1 MPSVIPYDPSIA
13 LGNIVDP
20 AKLENLEKISE
31 ANAPIDVAENRM
43 NELIAFKRSIDN
55 TIQELGSMHI
65 NTDKLY
71 EESQKVGE
79 QIEEAAVKYAE
90 TKLEAKKNILEL
102 KSASMVS
109 SSWESPLDYNRTE
122 IKKMPLSADSMNMNV
137 QYFSL
142 DESSQSAKT
151 QSENIQAFIS
161 GEFKFLGSDFAEQAS
176 KAAASQLNSQY
187 SRHDISGTLVIA
199 ASCTHKD
206 AALLAPCVIDV
217 DKAINVWNAMY
228 SDDMIKTDSP
238 ANIMK
243 TADEANTANE
253 KAMTIVSGATYGSC
267 FVGMV
272 HILNSSVTM
281 SSEEMNSISD
291 KIQSQCKTASWFASM
306 SGGFGLS
313 GQFSNDIKNL
323 FSTQNI
329 SSHCTIT
336 TRGSIPSIKA
346 NSVKMAVKE
355 FADFDGA
362 TAMDKLAALQNATA
376 ANMDSIDKSAQ
387 SARTGQQMIS
397 MENAKIQGVL
407 MGLKEIDDGSN
418 KILDINSMMDALDDY
433 IAKALEGQLGMPINY
448 YLKPITKSQLAQ
460 MWVNK
465 YFPNK
470 FLKVSS
476 AEGEDDNKKQAQ

>member
-55 TIQELGSMHI
+55 TIQELGSMDI
-65 NTDKLY
+65 NTDELY
-71 EESQKVGE
+71 DESVEVGK
-79 QIEEAAVKYAE
+79 QIEEAAVNYAK

-142 DESSQSAKT
+142 DQNSQNSKT
-151 QSENIQAFIS
+151 QSENIQSFIS
-161 GEFKFLGSDFAEQAS
+161 SEFKFLGSDFAEQAS

-243 TADEANTANE
+243 IADEANTAGE

-313 GQFSNDIKNL
+313 SQFSNDIKNL

-355 FADFDGA
+355 FADFDGES
-362 TAMDKLAALQNATA
+362 AMEKLAALQTATA
-376 ANMDSIDKSAQ
+376 SDMDSMDKSAQ

-397 MENAKIQGVL
+397 MEIAKIQGVL